1 MAEIRIRPA
10 VSEHFAR
17 EDEENDWHCDVDGNV
32 DEDGELEED
41 GGGGDEEGYEEL
53 DG

>member
-10 VSEHFAR
+10 ISEHLAG
-17 EDEENDWHCDVDGNV
+17 EYEENDRHCDVDGNV

-41 GGGGDEEGYEEL
+41 CGGGEEEGYEEL